1 MSLCD
6 FAEGHLLFF
15 VHHGERVDL
24 EACLFPWLRTVQPQK
39 CLEVL
44 FWKKTLVWF
53 HRIALA
59 KCWSTMSIFS
69 FFH

>member
-53 HRIALA
+53 HRF
-59 KCWSTMSIFS
+59 IF
-69 FFH
+69 FGKVLVNYVDF